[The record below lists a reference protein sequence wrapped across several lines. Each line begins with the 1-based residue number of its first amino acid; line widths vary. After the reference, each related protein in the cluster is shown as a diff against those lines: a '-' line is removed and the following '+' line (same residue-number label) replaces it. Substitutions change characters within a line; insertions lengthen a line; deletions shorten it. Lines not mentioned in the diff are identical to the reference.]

1 MPIFILTKAKLLI
14 PLMAKNRYVALLL
27 VVGLILALGW
37 YIHHRIDKAGFER
50 GVSETNA
57 KHELVLKQIREM
69 YQSRLDEQEKVRV
82 ALEVKLTTELEHVRQ
97 QHEVEI
103 GRVKDEADLAIAKH
117 VSGANRL
124 SIQTVPARAAA
135 TQGTGTPSAC
145 PGDNGTAERRE
156 LAPEAAEFLIREAEY
171 ATALATR
178 LRACQSTVQLY
189 LDKTREYNEALL
201 KQK

>member
-1 MPIFILTKAKLLI
+1 MPVFLLTKAKLII
-14 PLMAKNRYVALLL
+14 PLMARNRYLTALL
-27 VVGLILALGW
+27 VVVLIGFLGW
-37 YIHHRIDKAGFER
+37 YIHHRIDQGGYNR
-50 GVSETNA
+50 GVDETTQLY
-57 KHELVLKQIREM
+57 EVKQQQLRDM
-69 YQSRLDEQEKVRV
+69 YQSLIDEQEMLRIQVETDT
-82 ALEVKLTTELEHVRQ
+82 ALKLSKLEERHRI
-97 QHEVEI
+97 EI

-124 SIQTVPARAAA
+124 SINTVPARTA
-135 TQGTGTPSAC
+135 TPESAGTPSAC
-145 PGDNGTAERRE
+145 SGNNGTAERRE

-171 ATALATR
+171 ATELATR

>member
-1 MPIFILTKAKLLI
+1 MPIFLLTKAKLLI
-14 PLMAKNRYVALLL
+14 PLMAKNRYVTLLL
-27 VVGLILALGW
+27 VVGLILVLGW
-37 YIHHRIDKAGFER
+37 YIHHRIDKSGFER

-103 GRVKDEADLAIAKH
+103 GRIKDEADLAIAKH
-117 VSGANRL
+117 VSGASRL
-124 SIQTVPARAAA
+124 SINTVPARTA
-135 TQGTGTPSAC
+135 TAQGTGTPSAC
-145 PGDNGTAERRE
+145 PGDHGTAERRE

-171 ATALATR
+171 ATTLATR

-189 LDKTREYNEALL
+189 LDKTREYNDALL